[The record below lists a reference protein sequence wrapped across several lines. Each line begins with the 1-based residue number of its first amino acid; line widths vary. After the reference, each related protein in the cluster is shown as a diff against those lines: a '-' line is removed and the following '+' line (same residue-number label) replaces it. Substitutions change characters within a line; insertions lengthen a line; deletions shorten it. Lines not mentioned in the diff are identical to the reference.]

1 MPSKRKKNK
10 RRMRRVQTQRMAL
23 EDQYGPSGMGT
34 IGVCAV
40 SAPVTTQVK
49 VPKTSEPPIAVPVKT
64 PVALVSPSKVPVEV
78 PPVQPVLEEVP
89 VTLTMKAMEDLKKDL
104 LESRVEE
111 QAVIKE
117 SEGVTVPVTEVTA
130 STDEPLPIP
139 DESETLEPLK
149 TPADN
154 KDEVKGVAE
163 ISADESVV
171 GPEETASAAETL
183 TAVQPARETAAGDVE
198 PAVEVNEPAVEV
210 VGGPVVE
217 AEPMTVPL
225 DIHTFAEITKDSQ
238 TTSDTEKAPAEAAGP
253 AETVV
258 EPGPQQHA
266 ATLEESVLLVESASS
281 AVAEGFVVTESAL
294 AVEEKQISETT
305 TEAPAV
311 PSETLAESHPAHEPV
326 LMSKEIVIGQDE
338 SVAQVETEAKKNFAV
353 DNGLTLD
360 TINKC
365 LGEVEVA
372 TKS

>member
-64 PVALVSPSKVPVEV
+64 PVALVSPIKVPVEV
-78 PPVQPVLEEVP
+78 PPVEPIVEEVP
-89 VTLTMKAMEDLKKDL
+89 VTITMKAMEDLKKDL
-104 LESRVEE
+104 LETRVEE
-111 QAVIKE
+111 PAVIKE

-198 PAVEVNEPAVEV
+198 PAVEVNEPAV

-217 AEPMTVPL
+217 AEPMTVEAVPL
-225 DIHTFAEITKDSQ
+225 DIHTFAEVTKDSQ
-238 TTSDTEKAPAEAAGP
+238 TTPDTEKAPAEAAGP

-266 ATLEESVLLVESASS
+266 ATLEESVPLVESASS

-311 PSETLAESHPAHEPV
+311 PSETLAESSPAHEPV
-326 LMSKEIVIGQDE
+326 LMSKEIGQDE